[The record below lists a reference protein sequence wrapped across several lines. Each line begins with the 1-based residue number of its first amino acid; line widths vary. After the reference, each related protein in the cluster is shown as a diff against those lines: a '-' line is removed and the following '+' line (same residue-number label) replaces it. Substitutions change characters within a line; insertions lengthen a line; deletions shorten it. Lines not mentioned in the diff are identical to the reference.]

1 MSQLLPLAH
10 QVIVPQVLA
19 IAMQQI
25 PLHLQQLVA
34 QQLRWELTQQAGW
47 QQPQFG
53 QAGQGAS
60 RGRRHD
66 RDPVFAAGS

>member
-1 MSQLLPLAH
+1 MVQSLVSQLLPIAH

-25 PLHLQQLVA
+25 PMHLQQLVT
-34 QQLRWELTQQAGW
+34 QQVRWELAQQAGW

-53 QAGQGAS
+53 QAGQNPF
-60 RGRRHD
+60 GR
-66 RDPVFAAGS
+66 PYPGTF